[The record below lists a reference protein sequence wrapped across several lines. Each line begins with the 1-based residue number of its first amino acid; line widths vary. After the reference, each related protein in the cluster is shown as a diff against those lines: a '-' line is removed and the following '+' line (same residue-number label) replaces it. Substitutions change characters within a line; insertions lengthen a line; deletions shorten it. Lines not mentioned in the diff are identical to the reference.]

1 MYGVA
6 RGRNDRSEGRGAA
19 ASAVLCGNEAAAGTF
34 LSRIDV
40 KTLVATVMAL
50 NLLPAH
56 STVAAQLR
64 TDNPAGDV
72 CGSRSAAAIEAN
84 GEAVAVWQ
92 RTAGGQFCLTRNWL
106 PSTAWLGIDS
116 RSSAERNGV
125 RCACEIS

>member
-1 MYGVA
+1 MESRG
-6 RGRNDRSEGRGAA
+6 GRNDRSEWRGAA
-19 ASAVLCGNEAAAGTF
+19 AGAVLCGNEAAAGNF

-72 CGSRSAAAIEAN
+72 WVALSGGDRGERRGSECD
-84 GEAVAVWQ
+84 AVWCGNERQ
-92 RTAGGQFCLTRNWL
+92 LIGLT
-106 PSTAWLGIDS
+106 
-116 RSSAERNGV
+116 
-125 RCACEIS
+125 